1 MSFMG
6 KRRTRKRYDATF
18 KARVALAAARGDKTM
33 SELASE
39 FGVHGNLISQWKR
52 RFLANVP
59 RVFEEPDDPS
69 GQAQQE
75 LIDELHRKI
84 GQLNVELDWLKKKA
98 AQFGS

>member
-1 MSFMG
+1 MG
-6 KRRTRKRYDATF
+6 KRRKRRTFEAAF
-18 KARVALAAARGDKTM
+18 KARVALAAARGDKTV

-52 RFLANVP
+52 RLLANVP
-59 RVFEEPDDPS
+59 RVFEEPDDPQ